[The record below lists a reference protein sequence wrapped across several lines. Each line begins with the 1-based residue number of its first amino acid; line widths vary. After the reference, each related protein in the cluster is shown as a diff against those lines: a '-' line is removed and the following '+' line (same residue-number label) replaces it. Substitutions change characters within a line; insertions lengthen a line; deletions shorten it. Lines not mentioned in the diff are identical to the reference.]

1 MVNEALFVPT
11 GVVVV
16 LDPCGV
22 EGAGRVR
29 GPDLAAQVARDR
41 GARGARLPQSRVPDR
56 LERLNRAEI
65 VPLEIEPAQSAHPWL
80 KFAGIFKDN
89 PLFDDVLT
97 EIETY
102 RRELDMDGEAA

>member
-1 MVNEALFVPT
+1 MSIEHLSNLTLSSYVLIENGNEDSYKATVLGWPDCVAQGATRQEAL
-11 GVVVV
+11 
-16 LDPCGV
+16 
-22 EGAGRVR
+22 
-29 GPDLAAQVARDR
+29 
-41 GARGARLPQSRVPDR
+41 ARLRKS
-56 LERLNRAEI
+56 LIERLNRAEI